1 MIRLKNTFKNVC
13 DINNGIRAVIEG
25 TKYKRGNRET
35 QKLLSD
41 DGYHRIDWD
50 KAKAYVIPIIES
62 LKNKTWRHGEPRHR
76 QQFCRNSS
84 KKKGKW
90 RDLYIPSLTDHTVAH
105 MLMNANEQAFMRG
118 MYPHSCGS
126 VPGRGIKHIIHHVSW
141 WLQHDKQ
148 CRYFVKLDI
157 KKFFDSIDRDI
168 LKRKLAEKIKDKD
181 TLWAFE
187 QIIDS
192 APVACPVGYY
202 TSPWF
207 GNLYLEKL
215 DWFIMQQLYK
225 ERRGKR
231 INYVRHYIRYMD
243 DMLLIGTS
251 KADLEKAIRAIQKE
265 LTELKLTIKP
275 SWEIKKIGKMENG
288 KLKPGTYW
296 CNIGG
301 YKFCKDCVILRD
313 GIFLSF
319 RRLARQIR
327 KSGYTPHSCRAMMS
341 KIGWAK
347 HADSVNLL
355 ENEIKPY
362 INIKSIRRYI
372 GHVDSLWQRGIGQT
386 AC

>member
-1 MIRLKNTFKNVC
+1 MKRLKHTFEAVC
-13 DINNGIRAVIEG
+13 DIENGIQAVIEG
-25 TKYKRGNRET
+25 TKFKRGNRET
-35 QKLLSD
+35 RKLLSD
-41 DGYHRIDWD
+41 DEYHRIDRE
-50 KAKAYVIPIIES
+50 KAKEFVIPIIES
-62 LKNKTWRHGEPRHR
+62 LKNRTWRHGEPRHR
-76 QQFCRNSS
+76 RQFCRNSS

-90 RDLYIPSLTDHTVAH
+90 RDLHIPSLVDHTVGH
-105 MLMNANEQAFMRG
+105 MLVEANKQAFTKG

-126 VPGRGIKHIIHHVSW
+126 VPGRGIKHIIDRVSW
-141 WLQHDKQ
+141 WFQHDKQ

-157 KKFFDSIDRDI
+157 RKFFDSIDRDI

-181 TLWAFE
+181 TLWAFY

-215 DWFIMQQLYK
+215 DWFIVQQLYK

-243 DMLLIGTS
+243 DILLIGTS

-265 LTELKLTIKP
+265 LADINLTIKP
-275 SWEIKKIGKMENG
+275 NWEIKKIGKMENG

-296 CNIGG
+296 CDIGG

-319 RRLARQIR
+319 RKLARQIR
-327 KSGYTPHSCRAMMS
+327 KCGYTPHRCRAIMS
-341 KIGWAK
+341 KTGWAK
-347 HADSVNLL
+347 HADSEKLI

-362 INIKSIRRYI
+362 INIKNVRRYI
-372 GHVDSLWQRGIGQT
+372 GHVDAELQRRVGKT
-386 AC
+386 A